1 MICTNCVAK
10 NESMVSGDPG
20 KKIFIIKGRGTGTN
34 WEIRS
39 RGEKGT
45 PPFNPVFQGRGR
57 GETLIRLRGHSG
69 DRASMNGSGGERG

>member
-1 MICTNCVAK
+1 
-10 NESMVSGDPG
+10 MVSGDPG
-20 KKIFIIKGRGTGTN
+20 KFLFVIKGRGTGTN

-57 GETLIRLRGHSG
+57 GETLPRVRGHSG
-69 DRASMNGSGGERG
+69 GRASMNWPGGERG